1 MSARWN
7 GQDLRQPIAAD
18 TPCGENLEDTAV
30 LASIE
35 ASRLFGRLRPL
46 DALPDPDDRWKPPD
60 WGEFADATLS
70 ALGRSRDLRLLA
82 NLGAALLRTDGI
94 PAFLETLPVASY
106 WLESYW
112 TDTYPRLDEGDAT
125 LRRNALNCLADSMA
139 VVDGLRRLPLV
150 SSRQHGTVSLRDL
163 DLASGQ
169 IPARDGEP
177 PADQAQID
185 AVFAAT
191 ELDELSSLQ
200 QRVSAA
206 LAAVSQ
212 IDVVMGTQAGPDAVP
227 GLDALAGPL
236 GRIDRV
242 LRAQLAARTGADP
255 ETGAPVTGGAAAQ
268 GAAVGAIRSR
278 QDAVRALDAV
288 ADYFRQN
295 EPSSPVPLFVERA
308 KRLVA
313 KNFLEVLADV
323 VPDAVPQVRAVGGI
337 RDGE

>member
-1 MSARWN
+1 
-7 GQDLRQPIAAD
+7 
-18 TPCGENLEDTAV
+18 
-30 LASIE
+30 
-35 ASRLFGRLRPL
+35 
-46 DALPDPDDRWKPPD
+46 
-60 WGEFADATLS
+60 
-70 ALGRSRDLRLLA
+70 LLA